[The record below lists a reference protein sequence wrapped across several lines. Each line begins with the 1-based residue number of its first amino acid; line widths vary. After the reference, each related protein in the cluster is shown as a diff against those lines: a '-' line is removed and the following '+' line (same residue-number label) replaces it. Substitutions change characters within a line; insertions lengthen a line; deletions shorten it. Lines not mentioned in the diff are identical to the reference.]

1 MSSQTPPLAACPL
14 PEGGPYAGVDFLE
27 MHGSMIEVLRA
38 ELGERA
44 IVDPEGR
51 YKTFN
56 ELLDGWNSDEKL
68 LTGLADEAK
77 LMQSM
82 INGIKDVYLPAVNDF
97 NKFATEDD
105 WGTFVQ
111 NNQLIESINGDTV
124 TYNIDSRPGM
134 GIHTRLHTIIGWS
147 QKERQGGPRSQALD
161 VGAPR

>member
-1 MSSQTPPLAACPL
+1 MSSQNPPLGASPL

-38 ELGERA
+38 ELGETS

-82 INGIKDVYLPAVNDF
+82 ITGIKDTYLPAVNAFD
-97 NKFATEDD
+97 KFATEDD

-111 NNQLIESINGDTV
+111 NSQLIDSIDGDKV
-124 TYNIDSRPGM
+124 TYKADTRPGA
-134 GIHTRLHTIIGWS
+134 GIHTRLHTVIGWS
-147 QKERQGGPRSQALD
+147 QKTKQGNQALD
-161 VGAPR
+161 VGSPR